1 MIDIKKF
8 KKKPLYTLGESLR
21 YYRRRLG
28 ISSKDLADKLHVSP
42 SLVYKWEENE
52 RVPHESIDD
61 LCKYLHIQKEDLFF
75 KDKHILKVITEKLTY
90 GNVKNPAP
98 FYLGMGAL
106 TSFVTGVVTIVVSSL
121 FASDVKKWELDMP
134 EQPFYKFDFF
144 VAYIHET
151 SYVLFYL
158 AALLMVIAITF
169 EIVRVRKKRKESL
182 KGKDK
187 DE

>member
-121 FASDVKKWELDMP
+121 FINNLKELKSNSAYPGIDKLNV
-134 EQPFYKFDFF
+134 FLR
-144 VAYIHET
+144 YIHET

-169 EIVRVRKKRKESL
+169 EIVRARKKRKESL